1 MSTTTKNLTVFLD
14 SIGRTII
21 GNVVKEDDTILAV
34 ENPAL
39 VHIQPSPQ
47 TSQLQLQLL
56 PLFFKE
62 FQADKTAPT
71 VWNYKKNAITLSNS
85 IEFHGQFLTQYQQL
99 FAAPVAPPQ
108 GEPQVVKLFDSEGE

>member
-1 MSTTTKNLTVFLD
+1 MNTNNLTVFLD

-21 GNVVKEDDTILAV
+21 GSLVKEDDVTLSI

-47 TSQLQLQLL
+47 TGQLQLQLL

-62 FQADKTAPT
+62 FQSNKNEPT
-71 VWNYKKNAITLSNS
+71 VWNYKKNLITTSNAIA
-85 IEFHGQFLTQYQQL
+85 FHSQFYMQYSQL
-99 FAAPVAPPQ
+99 FAPQ
-108 GEPQVVKLFDSEGE
+108 PTPETSNPEVVKLFEE